1 MDFLRDS
8 GRGHNLDDFQNS
20 SKLVIKFSDELV
32 MNSDLVVPSGGL
44 GLVIIISV
52 IEVIISLG
60 SEVGGLINLVVGL
73 LEFSGV
79 NGDSLVG
86 LFEGGLADS
95 HEVDMS
101 GNLVF
106 LILMSVSEGL
116 LALSKDV
123 LEHAENSLDRGLV
136 RKVLS
141 EGKHNLDHL
150 GPLGSMLEMFEELF
164 DVVLS
169 FGNLY
174 E

>member
-1 MDFLRDS
+1 
-8 GRGHNLDDFQNS
+8 
-20 SKLVIKFSDELV
+20 
-32 MNSDLVVPSGGL
+32 
-44 GLVIIISV
+44 
-52 IEVIISLG
+52 
-60 SEVGGLINLVVGL
+60 LVVGL
-73 LEFSGV
+73 LELSGV
-79 NGDSLVG
+79 DSDSLVG

-95 HEVDMS
+95 HEVGMS

-106 LILMSVSEGL
+106 LILMSGSEGV
-116 LALSKDV
+116 LALNKDI
-123 LEHAENSLDRGLV
+123 LEHAENSLDGGLV

-141 EGKHNLDHL
+141 KGEHNLDHL